1 MVRTN
6 KRSFSTNKHS
16 FSTNKHSLIFR
27 KLKIKRSFSLNKLC
41 LHFLRKSK
49 QSFAS
54 HKNLAIFSGL
64 FLLLG
69 ILLVFILQ
77 KFSPLIGH
85 VTYYCQ
91 SLFIDATMIPIP
103 YYLSIIPF
111 AFLFIILAISFIKF
125 FVLTIKV
132 QVLKFKLR
140 GSVTIDQ
147 STNKLISRLGLQ
159 DKAVLVQSD
168 KQFAFC
174 LGVRT
179 PKIYF
184 STGLRSQL
192 SIKELE
198 AVLRHEQYHLENHD
212 TFTMIVASVAHS
224 LFPFFPLVEDL
235 IKKYRIEREIQ
246 ADKFAVARIGDESS
260 LISALKKLL
269 AFPTVGT
276 VAVAAIADQDTLEQ
290 RIFSLVNKPYIRRQ
304 FRTRHLLITLFSS
317 VILVTILVMPVHAK
331 ELHHEEHDVIVV
343 CTDGQ
348 CMSSCTSEK
357 NLNKLYSEIP
367 STKTNQSS
375 SSQSYT
381 PMY

>member
-1 MVRTN
+1 MIRIN
-6 KRSFSTNKHS
+6 
-16 FSTNKHSLIFR
+16 
-27 KLKIKRSFSLNKLC
+27 KRSFSLNK
-41 LHFLRKSK
+41 
-49 QSFAS
+49 
-54 HKNLAIFSGL
+54 NIAIFSGL

-69 ILLVFILQ
+69 ALILLTLQ

-91 SLFIDATMIPIP
+91 SLLIDAKMVSIP

-111 AFLFIILAISFIKF
+111 AFLIFILVLSVLKL
-125 FVLTIKV
+125 FVLNIKV
-132 QVLKFKLR
+132 QLLKFKLR
-140 GSVTIDQ
+140 ESIVMDQ
-147 STNKLISRLGLQ
+147 STDKLIMHLGLQ
-159 DKAVLVQSD
+159 DKAVLVRSE

-184 STGLRSQL
+184 STGLVAQL
-192 SIKELE
+192 SIIELE

-224 LFPFFPLVEDL
+224 LFPFFPLVGDL

-260 LISALKKLL
+260 LLSALKKLL
-269 AFPTVGT
+269 AFPTIET
-276 VAVAAIADQDTLEQ
+276 VAVAAIADQDTLEP

-304 FRTRHLLITLFSS
+304 FRIRHLLITLFSS
-317 VILVTILVMPVHAK
+317 VVLATILVMPVHAK
-331 ELHHEEHDVIVV
+331 ELHHEEHDVMML
-343 CTDGQ
+343 CTDGA
-348 CMSSCTSEK
+348 CMNSCTSEK

-367 STKTNQSS
+367 NAKTMQSG
-375 SSQSYT
+375 SSQLYT
-381 PMY
+381 PTH